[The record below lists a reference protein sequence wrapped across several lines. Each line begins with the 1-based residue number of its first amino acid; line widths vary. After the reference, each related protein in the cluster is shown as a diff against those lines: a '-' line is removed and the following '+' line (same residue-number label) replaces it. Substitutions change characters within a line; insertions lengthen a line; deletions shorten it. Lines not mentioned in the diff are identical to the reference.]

1 MLSFDMEVQ
10 VRREKTPVQLRDNS
24 FHARIGRT
32 QIGQKA
38 AEPLRSSGR
47 FLRER
52 IAPKP
57 GGSFRRMHGSF
68 SNSFQLAS
76 ESFRATRIGK
86 NKAQMLPTA
95 HTNTHK
101 HTRCR
106 IESLD
111 AALKLTNLTMDVHLR
126 DAGVEVSRSSFDR
139 KQFGARKKLGQKT
152 LEKMSTRAGA
162 SHVYV
167 YDEEQA
173 QSTAA
178 GRGAAWRAN
187 AASRVEKQTG
197 KSPTKTNAR
206 VANVDGI
213 LVTSPR
219 YDGTRGGRNTSKA
232 HAAASREKV
241 KMMLPGEI
249 LAPAPARQLPA
260 APTDKGNYKR
270 KPRGGAEPR
279 LRSQ

>member
-1 MLSFDMEVQ
+1 
-10 VRREKTPVQLRDNS
+10 
-24 FHARIGRT
+24 
-32 QIGQKA
+32 
-38 AEPLRSSGR
+38 
-47 FLRER
+47 
-52 IAPKP
+52 
-57 GGSFRRMHGSF
+57 
-68 SNSFQLAS
+68 
-76 ESFRATRIGK
+76 
-86 NKAQMLPTA
+86 
-95 HTNTHK
+95 
-101 HTRCR
+101 
-106 IESLD
+106 
-111 AALKLTNLTMDVHLR
+111 MDVRLR

-139 KQFGARKKLGQKT
+139 KQFGARKRLGQKT

-162 SHVYV
+162 SHVYA

-197 KSPTKTNAR
+197 KSPTKTNAH
-206 VANVDGI
+206 VAKVDSI

-232 HAAASREKV
+232 QAAASREKV
-241 KMMLPGEI
+241 KLMLPGEI